1 MAILD
6 IVLYPDPR
14 LREETTPVEEITAEI
29 RALLDDMA
37 ETMYDAPGIGLA
49 APQIGSN
56 LRICVVDVGFPEDED
71 DGDDEPKRNLYK
83 LVNPRI
89 VAKEGEVDSE
99 EGCLSIPTIREK
111 VKRAEKVVVQAL
123 NELGEEIELEADGLF
138 GICLQHEIDH
148 LDGVLFIDYL
158 SKLKKQLVKSKI
170 KKLYR

>member
-6 IVLYPDPR
+6 LVLYPDPR
-14 LREETTPVEEITAEI
+14 LREETTRVEEVTPEI
-29 RALLDDMA
+29 QSLLEDMA

-56 LRICVVDVGFPEDED
+56 LRLCVVDVGSPEEEGDED
-71 DGDDEPKRNLYK
+71 AEPKPNLYK
-83 LVNPRI
+83 LVNPEI
-89 VAKEGEVDSE
+89 IKKEGEIDSE

-111 VKRAEKVVVQAL
+111 VKRAERVVVKAQ
-123 NELGEEIELEADGLF
+123 NELGEEIEIEADGLF

-158 SKLKKQLVKSKI
+158 SKLKNQLIKSKL